1 MIRFAVRIA
10 ALLTLVVLMCVT
22 DAYIRQQE
30 DVLPQG
36 AEGAVL
42 LDLSDSTISKQRA
55 VEDLDALSDQNDLHL
70 AKVVADKQDFLH
82 GKNLYAFGKSTGA
95 TPVQLAWY
103 EKSTHGVLESSSR
116 LGDADLNGMYVFRG
130 DGAEVIGGWARQNH
144 VTVTVLDTRAQSI
157 AKFTLVSSGY
167 GVALICSLILLLVS
181 SMGWS
186 VLSAHSKAL
195 RVVAGQSRAAIIAAD
210 IRSYL
215 TVAGP
220 VLVGGYVLGV
230 IAVALLRADHA
241 VSRFLWTSVPFLLAF
256 LLLLVV
262 TFAAMTLIAAPTAEV
277 IAQRRSGIL
286 AYRSLSEALKLVAIA
301 LTAVSLPIFT
311 SAAMTSLGSSTNA
324 SYWKVFGDDVSLR
337 ILTASEDSYQA
348 TEPRLAQLVGRAE
361 SSHEALLNYRLS
373 PESSPASDFDGVVLT
388 NTAYL
393 DQVRE
398 SLGADLESV
407 AGDSAADAAV
417 AGLSENLSMWCARA
431 CSASDFELFTTAPD
445 AVFPALDGAG
455 DAELA
460 LLHHPLVLNTDRI
473 AGVYRPDFIGPLLTS
488 GNIVFSSGSS
498 VSRSVDELGLGN
510 VVLSIDRVADTGLQQ
525 GQSDYERAGAQI
537 VGIALLLMALVLS
550 SAIAA
555 QVYIA
560 TIARRVF
567 VCRCAGM
574 SWPRVLERRLVYE
587 AAAVCVCAAL
597 AFIYG
602 TVQGV
607 QYSWTVFV
615 APVLYLL
622 ISYPAH
628 VVAGQTM
635 FDRSVLRKV

>member
-10 ALLTLVVLMCVT
+10 ALLTLAVLMCVT

-30 DVLPQG
+30 NVLLQG
-36 AEGAVL
+36 AQGAVL
-42 LDLSDSTISKQRA
+42 LDLSDATITKQRA
-55 VEDLDALSDQNDLHL
+55 VEDLDALSDQNGLHL

-82 GKNLYAFGKSTGA
+82 GKNLYAFGKNTGT
-95 TPVQLAWY
+95 TPVQLGWY
-103 EKSTHGVLESSSR
+103 ERSTHGVLESSSR

-130 DGAEVIGGWARQNH
+130 DGPAAISRWAQHNN
-144 VTVTVLDTRAQSI
+144 VSVTVLDTRAQSI
-157 AKFTLVSSGY
+157 AEFTLLSSGY
-167 GVALICSLILLLVS
+167 GVALICALILLLVS

-195 RVVAGQSRAAIIAAD
+195 RVVAGQSRTAIIAAD

-215 TVAGP
+215 TVAAP
-220 VLVGGYVLGV
+220 VLVGGYVVGV
-230 IAVALLRADHA
+230 IAAALLRADHA
-241 VSRFLWTSVPFLLAF
+241 VTRFLWTSVPFLLAF
-256 LLLLVV
+256 LVLLVV

-301 LTAVSLPIFT
+301 LTAVSLPIFA

-337 ILTASEDSYQA
+337 ILTTSEDSYQA
-348 TEPRLAQLVGRAE
+348 AELRLAQLVERAE
-361 SSHEALLNYRLS
+361 SSHEALLNYRLT
-373 PESSPASDFDGVVLT
+373 PESVPASDFDGLVLT
-388 NTAYL
+388 NTASL
-393 DQVRE
+393 DQIRAA
-398 SLGADLESV
+398 LGTDLEPV
-407 AGDSAADAAV
+407 VGDSGADAAV
-417 AGLSENLSMWCARA
+417 AGLSENLSMWCAQA
-431 CSASDFELFTTAPD
+431 CSPDDCELFTTAPD
-445 AVFPALDGAG
+445 TAFPALDSAG
-455 DAELA
+455 GAELT
-460 LLHHPLVLNTDRI
+460 LLHHPLVLNTDRMT
-473 AGVYRPDFIGPLLTS
+473 GFYRPDFIGPLLTS
-488 GNIVFSSGSS
+488 GNIVFSSGAG
-498 VSRSVDELGLGN
+498 VSRSVEELGLGN

-537 VGIALLLMALVLS
+537 VGIVLLLMALVLS

-574 SWPRVLERRLVYE
+574 AWPRVLERRLLFE

-597 AFIYG
+597 AFIWCP
-602 TVQGV
+602 VQGIE
-607 QYSWTVFV
+607 YSWTVFV
-615 APVLYLL
+615 APVLSVASFTAKAGAVTGL
-622 ISYPAH
+622 IGPS
-628 VVAGQTM
+628 GCG
-635 FDRSVLRKV
+635 K